1 MTPRRWVHQA
11 NPKLSDLI
19 TEKTGN
25 ELWLTDLSLIS
36 KIAKYADDPKF
47 QKTWMDIKYNNK
59 VTSHFKVNIF
69 IHSFISKV
77 RLAELIKSVCDIEVS
92 PDALFD
98 VQCKRIHEYKRQS
111 MNVLSVIHRFNHL
124 KSLSPEELQNQVPR
138 VVIFSGKAAPGY
150 YIAKMIIKLINNVAQ
165 VLNNDPQTSDYLK
178 CVFIPNYN
186 VSVAEVIIP
195 ASDISQHISTAG
207 TEASGTSNM
216 VSSYHYFYL
225 IKIFILFLQFPHQTT
240 TTHEF

>member
-1 MTPRRWVHQA
+1 MEFFGDSKFTNVTNGVTPRRWVHQA

-19 TEKTGN
+19 TEKIGS
-25 ELWLTDLSLIS
+25 EAWLTDLSLIS
-36 KIAKYADDPKF
+36 KIAKFADDATF
-47 QKTWMDIKYNNK
+47 QKVWMDIKYNNK
-59 VTSHFKVNIF
+59 VYIDFKLTNLL
-69 IHSFISKV
+69 KV
-77 RLAELIKSVCDIEVS
+77 RLAELIKSTCNIDVS

-111 MNVLSVIHRFNHL
+111 MNILSVIYRYNYL
-124 KSLSPEELQNQVPR
+124 KSLSSADLKKEVPR

-150 YIAKMIIKLINNVAQ
+150 YIAKVIIKLINNVAG
-165 VLNNDPQTSDYLK
+165 VLNKDDRTSEYLK

-216 VSSYHYFYL
+216 VIIAKNYFT
-225 IKIFILFLQFPHQTT
+225 F
-240 TTHEF
+240 